1 MYWSR
6 VKTILIFLFFAL
18 DVFLLGYIIHSDYD
32 ENAVTSDEKANTV
45 LVLEHNNLK
54 IDADLI
60 PDKTVGMG
68 IVEMDSIWTDYDK
81 LAATVLGD
89 KKEKIS
95 DGVYRQNSAQFEIF
109 ETGFSYTS
117 DIKNTVKPSAET
129 AAKLLEKLSIEV
141 VSSDA
146 ETVNNDEILFKQ
158 TIDEN
163 PIFETGI
170 FVKTSKSD
178 ISEVHGYWIFSD
190 VDGGMVKKQEY
201 VLLPVTS
208 VLINFTRND
217 LYDASGDEIV
227 KIERGYSTGN
237 PTPDTQHK
245 LVSVTPAYKI
255 TLKNGDYA
263 IYDAI
268 NGELLYN
275 MRGE

>member
-95 DGVYRQNSAQFEIF
+95 DGVYRQNNAQLEIF

-129 AAKLLEKLSIEV
+129 AAKLLEKLNIEV

-146 ETVNNDEILFKQ
+146 ETVNNDEVLFKQ
-158 TIDEN
+158 KIDEN

-170 FVKTSKSD
+170 SVKTSKSD

-227 KIERGYSTGN
+227 KIERGYSTGS